1 MSKEKHQNN
10 RRKLLFRETEFA
22 IGLSSGIV
30 ELWHIEKGNNSR
42 DVGVKT
48 RSYQAHEAR
57 IKGMSICGGILF
69 TGDSSGCVKGHTKEG
84 KCIFELQTN
93 ARITCLTVTDVDNG
107 NGDGQ
112 DGKDQ
117 MEIENLGEIKNQM
130 SKEKVFFV
138 FLYIKKHRNSHNRIL
153 KIHSSFEKGF
163 IRDGQRAIRKE
174 SRKEVRNSGK
184 TEAKDHNM

>member
-1 MSKEKHQNN
+1 MC
-10 RRKLLFRETEFA
+10 LPVLTVLFRETEFA

-93 ARITCLTVTDVDNG
+93 ARITCLTVTDVNNG

-112 DGKDQ
+112 DGTDQ

-138 FLYIKKHRNSHNRIL
+138 LTKRARAKKSSRFSRSDVKLETSLYTSTGYLLSDDLKLSIL
-153 KIHSSFEKGF
+153 NVEKC
-163 IRDGQRAIRKE
+163 
-174 SRKEVRNSGK
+174 
-184 TEAKDHNM
+184 

>member
-1 MSKEKHQNN
+1 MSKNN
-10 RRKLLFRETEFA
+10 LQIEVVCLGVLTVLFRETEFA

-93 ARITCLTVTDVDNG
+93 ARITCLTVTDVNNG

-112 DGKDQ
+112 DGTDQ

-130 SKEKVFFV
+130 SKEKVFFGLTKRARAKKIPRFSV
-138 FLYIKKHRNSHNRIL
+138 GCSARDLFL
-153 KIHSSFEKGF
+153 
-163 IRDGQRAIRKE
+163 
-174 SRKEVRNSGK
+174 
-184 TEAKDHNM
+184 

>member
-1 MSKEKHQNN
+1 MSNGTDCTF
-10 RRKLLFRETEFA
+10 FRETEFA

-93 ARITCLTVTDVDNG
+93 ARITCLTVTDVNNG

-112 DGKDQ
+112 DGTDQ

-138 FLYIKKHRNSHNRIL
+138 STNGARDTKISRFFLLSGVVLETSLYKIMRPSLSHDPENFNFDHRKIL
-153 KIHSSFEKGF
+153 NHS
-163 IRDGQRAIRKE
+163 I
-174 SRKEVRNSGK
+174 
-184 TEAKDHNM
+184 